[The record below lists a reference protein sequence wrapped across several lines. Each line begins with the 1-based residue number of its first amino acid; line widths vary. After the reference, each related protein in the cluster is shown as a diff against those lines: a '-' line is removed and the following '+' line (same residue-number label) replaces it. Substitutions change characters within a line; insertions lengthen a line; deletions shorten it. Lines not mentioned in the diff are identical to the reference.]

1 VNICMLNLTTRMVIA
16 PVLCLAAASLQA
28 STGSIGFATASGSFQ
43 VDSSKI
49 SGSTTIFNGTEIT
62 TGAAPS
68 RIKLNNGAE
77 VRLAAGSR
85 AKLYET
91 VLVLEEGNAQLESSG
106 AAYQVQANNL
116 RISNAAPNAFA
127 RVGLDKAN
135 YVTVAAVRGSVQV
148 LNTGGTLFAQV
159 KAGRSQAFP
168 SEVGAAGPAK
178 IAGCLS
184 LKNGEV
190 ILTETA
196 TNIRTEVRGAGVEKE
211 VGNSVQLIG
220 LPVAVS
226 SGVEGVSEVLN
237 ASSVVRTARGCS
249 AKVAGKVGLAGA
261 GAAAGAAGAT
271 AAGAGAAVG
280 VGAISATT
288 LAVAGTVV
296 AVTGTAA
303 ASAGGAFSG
312 GSFSSTSR

>member
-1 VNICMLNLTTRMVIA
+1 MLNLTTRMVIA
-16 PVLCLAAASLQA
+16 PVLCLAAVSLQA

-49 SGSTTIFNGTEIT
+49 SGSTTIFNGTEIA

-91 VLVLEEGNAQLESSG
+91 MLILEEGNAQLESTG

-127 RVGLDKAN
+127 RVGLDKSN

-148 LNTGGTLFAQV
+148 LNTSGTLFAQV
-159 KAGRSQAFP
+159 KPGRSQAFA
-168 SEVGAAGPAK
+168 SIVGTAGPAR
-178 IAGCLS
+178 ITGCLS
-184 LKNGEV
+184 LRNGEV

-211 VGNSVQLIG
+211 VGNSVQLTG
-220 LPVAVS
+220 LSAAVP

-237 ASSVVRTARGCS
+237 ASSVIRTAKGCPAS
-249 AKVAGKVGLAGA
+249 KLMGKVGVAAGA

-271 AAGAGAAVG
+271 AAGAAVG
-280 VGAISATT
+280 VGVISATT
-288 LAVAGTVV
+288 LAVGGSVA
-296 AVTGTAA
+296 AVTATAA
-303 ASAGGAFSG
+303 ASAAGVFSG

>member
-1 VNICMLNLTTRMVIA
+1 MLNLTTRMVIA
-16 PVLCLAAASLQA
+16 PVLCLAAVALQA

-43 VDSSKI
+43 VDSSRI
-49 SGSTTIFNGTEIT
+49 SGSTTIFNGTEIAT
-62 TGAAPS
+62 DAAPS

-91 VLVLEEGNAQLESSG
+91 MLILEEGNAQLESTG

-127 RVGLDKAN
+127 RVGLDKGN

-148 LNTGGTLFAQV
+148 LNTSGTLFAQV
-159 KAGRSQAFP
+159 KPGRSQAFP
-168 SEVGAAGPAK
+168 SEVGSAGPAK

-190 ILTETA
+190 ILTESA

-211 VGNSVQLIG
+211 VGNSVQLTG
-220 LPVAVS
+220 LPAATP
-226 SGVEGVSEVLN
+226 SGVEGVSEVIN
-237 ASSVVRTARGCS
+237 ASSVVRTAKGCS
-249 AKVAGKVGLAGA
+249 AKVAGKVGVVGAGA
-261 GAAAGAAGAT
+261 GAAAGVAGAT

-280 VGAISATT
+280 VGVISATT
-288 LAVAGTVV
+288 LAIGGTVA
-296 AVTGTAA
+296 AVTATAA
-303 ASAGGAFSG
+303 ASAAGVFSG

>member
-1 VNICMLNLTTRMVIA
+1 MLNLTTRMVIA
-16 PVLCLAAASLQA
+16 PVLCLAAFSLQA

-49 SGSTTIFNGTEIT
+49 SGSTTIFNGTEIAT
-62 TGAAPS
+62 DAAPS

-91 VLVLEEGNAQLESSG
+91 MLILEQGNAQLESTG

-116 RISNAAPNAFA
+116 RISNVAPNAFA
-127 RVGLDKAN
+127 RVGLDKGN

-148 LNTGGTLFAQV
+148 LNTSGTLFAQV
-159 KAGRSQAFP
+159 KPGRSQAFP
-168 SEVGAAGPAK
+168 SEVGAAGPAR
-178 IAGCLS
+178 ITGCLS

-190 ILTETA
+190 IITEAA

-211 VGNSVQLIG
+211 VGNSVQLTG
-220 LPVAVS
+220 LPAAIPS
-226 SGVEGVSEVLN
+226 EVEGVSEVLN
-237 ASSVVRTARGCS
+237 ASSVIRTAKGCS
-249 AKVAGKVGLAGA
+249 AKVAGKAGVV
-261 GAAAGAAGAT
+261 GAAAGA
-271 AAGAGAAVG
+271 G
-280 VGAISATT
+280 VGAGVGTAATIAIVGSVT
-288 LAVAGTVV
+288 
-296 AVTGTAA
+296 AVTATAA
-303 ASAGGAFSG
+303 ASAAGVFSG